1 MVNLHEIP
9 NYVMIL
15 VVSGLIFGAGLL
27 ALGSFRT
34 ALDTDGL
41 HNNTPYVAVS
51 YAITGIGNFA
61 GMMPVIGTILGVAA
75 IILVVLGAFMWGMNR
90 KAGNGR

>member
-1 MVNLHEIP
+1 MVNLQEIP

-27 ALGSFRT
+27 ALNSFGSSL
-34 ALDTDGL
+34 AAGAAKDAV
-41 HNNTPYVAVS
+41 NNVTL
-51 YAITGIGNFA
+51 GISNFA
-61 GMMPVIGTILGVAA
+61 VMMPVIGTILGVAA

-90 KAGNGR
+90 NKGGR